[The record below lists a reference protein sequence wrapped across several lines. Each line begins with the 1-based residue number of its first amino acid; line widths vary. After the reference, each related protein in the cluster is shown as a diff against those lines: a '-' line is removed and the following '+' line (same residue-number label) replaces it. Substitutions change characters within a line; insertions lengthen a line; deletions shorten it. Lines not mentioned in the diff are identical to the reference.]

1 MQYHLYFKIWR
12 KNIVGLFFIVFFFSG
27 LVCPLF
33 FRLVLLGIRAIVY
46 GWLSLP
52 KPLSNFYLYCNIS
65 LFLHIQDLCLDIIH
79 PLINIIPISLHNSLS
94 LDNSLPNIINKLLP
108 LPLPLLPLIPNPLL
122 HIFTAT

>member
-1 MQYHLYFKIWR
+1 MGFFL
-12 KNIVGLFFIVFFFSG
+12 LFFFFSG

-33 FRLVLLGIRAIVY
+33 FRLVLLGIRAIAY

-52 KPLSNFYLYCNIS
+52 TPLSNCYLDCNIS
-65 LFLHIQDLCLDIIH
+65 LLLHIQNLCLDIIH
-79 PLINIIPISLHNSLS
+79 PLLNIIPISLHNSLS